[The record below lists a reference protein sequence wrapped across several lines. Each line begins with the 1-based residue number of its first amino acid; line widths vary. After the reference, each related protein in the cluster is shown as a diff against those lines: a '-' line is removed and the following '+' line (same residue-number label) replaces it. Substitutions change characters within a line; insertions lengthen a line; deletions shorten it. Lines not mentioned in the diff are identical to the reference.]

1 MTRRYRSKARLRS
14 YARRIAL
21 FAVLLTIIFV
31 FTYPYLRTAFLKAT
45 IPIGRGRLGALEESV
60 SGEAVFAGGFA
71 EVPAPAPGTLRLL
84 VADGASVRTGEVIA
98 EVVNLGNAEA
108 FRKSLEF
115 AKAQLADYE
124 EKTDGEFREL
134 SSSLQATYGE
144 AVDLFFSVETAKA
157 AGQLGKAYE
166 YEAYLASREKT
177 LREYGDRLSQIE
189 EERARLARN
198 VAGIE
203 VAQAAS
209 AIPVYS
215 PASGVFTTEITPIDS
230 KFTPERVS
238 GMSAPELA
246 TLAREAKEVR
256 AGEVKDG
263 QRVETGDVIGK
274 VVSGQGVSF
283 YLPVKTEDKP
293 EMTGRSNVDLVIGSG
308 PAVTAE
314 ISEVLDGLPPGYSI
328 IVGSITVMPSESL
341 VKAGQVGLTVR
352 RRSGVIIP
360 KSGLLEK
367 GGRQGVLK
375 VQKTYA
381 RFREVEVLMT
391 KGDQAVVRGIS
402 ETDEIVLK
410 AMSFLE
416 GRRVR

>member
-1 MTRRYRSKARLRS
+1 M
-14 YARRIAL
+14 
-21 FAVLLTIIFV
+21 
-31 FTYPYLRTAFLKAT
+31 
-45 IPIGRGRLGALEESV
+45 
-60 SGEAVFAGGFA
+60 
-71 EVPAPAPGTLRLL
+71 
-84 VADGASVRTGEVIA
+84 
-98 EVVNLGNAEA
+98 
-108 FRKSLEF
+108 
-115 AKAQLADYE
+115 
-124 EKTDGEFREL
+124 
-134 SSSLQATYGE
+134 
-144 AVDLFFSVETAKA
+144 
-157 AGQLGKAYE
+157 
-166 YEAYLASREKT
+166 
-177 LREYGDRLSQIE
+177 
-189 EERARLARN
+189 
-198 VAGIE
+198 
-203 VAQAAS
+203 
-209 AIPVYS
+209 
-215 PASGVFTTEITPIDS
+215 
-230 KFTPERVS
+230 
-238 GMSAPELA
+238 
-246 TLAREAKEVR
+246 
-256 AGEVKDG
+256 
-263 QRVETGDVIGK
+263 
-274 VVSGQGVSF
+274 
-283 YLPVKTEDKP
+283 
-293 EMTGRSNVDLVIGSG
+293 DLVIGSG